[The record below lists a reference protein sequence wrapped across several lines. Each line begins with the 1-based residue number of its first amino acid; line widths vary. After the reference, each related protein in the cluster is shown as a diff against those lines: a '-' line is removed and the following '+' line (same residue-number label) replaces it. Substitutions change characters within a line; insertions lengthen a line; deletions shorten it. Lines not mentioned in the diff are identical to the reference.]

1 MNKSPQARVGVSF
14 ADKERCGRETGSH
27 ATSLPCLKEISQN
40 PTEKLFFL
48 PTETQKT
55 TIHDSVHKCDKS

>member
-40 PTEKLFFL
+40 PTEKLFFF
-48 PTETQKT
+48 TYRDTKD
-55 TIHDSVHKCDKS
+55 HDT